1 LPPTFERRVNPNNK
15 DTPVTPKL
23 VQQIH
28 QTTIIEENE
37 TMRGSIDRLPGGQ
50 FNAKKAKSKAQ
61 IKVHN

>member
-1 LPPTFERRVNPNNK
+1 M
-15 DTPVTPKL
+15 TPKL

-37 TMRGSIDRLPGGQ
+37 TMRGSIDRPPVGQ

>member
-1 LPPTFERRVNPNNK
+1 MPPTFERRVNQNNK

-37 TMRGSIDRLPGGQ
+37 TMRGSIDRPPVGQ